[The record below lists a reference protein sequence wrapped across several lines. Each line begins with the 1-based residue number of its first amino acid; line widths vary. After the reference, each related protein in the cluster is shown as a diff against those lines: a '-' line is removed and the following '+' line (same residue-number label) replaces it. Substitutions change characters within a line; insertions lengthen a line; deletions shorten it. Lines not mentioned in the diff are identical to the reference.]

1 MSYDNWLMS
10 GAYDNED
17 EEIYIEDRVDE
28 LMSDGEDCDPD
39 NIDNIVEALS
49 EASAED
55 RVTLEDY
62 VTQKAWDKFGLK
74 VWSISFDYMEKRA
87 KSYAEREV
95 QNGDHL

>member
-1 MSYDNWLMS
+1 MGYDSWLQS

-39 NIDNIVEALS
+39 NVDNIVEALS
-49 EASAED
+49 EASNED

-62 VTQKAWDKFGLK
+62 VNQKAWDKFGLK

-87 KSYAEREV
+87 LSIAEREV
-95 QNGDHL
+95 SNGEHL

>member
-1 MSYDNWLMS
+1 MGYDSWLQS

-39 NIDNIVEALS
+39 NVDNIVEALS
-49 EASAED
+49 EASNED

-62 VTQKAWDKFGLK
+62 VIQKAWEKFGLK

-87 KSYAEREV
+87 LSIAEREV
-95 QNGDHL
+95 SNGEHL

>member
-1 MSYDNWLMS
+1 MGYDSWLQS

-39 NIDNIVEALS
+39 NVDNIVEALS
-49 EASAED
+49 EASNED

-62 VTQKAWDKFGLK
+62 VIQKAWDKFGLK

-87 KSYAEREV
+87 LSIAEREV
-95 QNGDHL
+95 SNGEHL